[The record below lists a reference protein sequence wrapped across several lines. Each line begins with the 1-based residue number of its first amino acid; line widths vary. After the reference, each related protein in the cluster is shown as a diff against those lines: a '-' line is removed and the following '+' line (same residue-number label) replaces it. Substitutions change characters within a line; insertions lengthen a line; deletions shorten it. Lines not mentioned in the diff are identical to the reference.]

1 MTPIRALTAI
11 MLVSKIYPIPLV
23 KSENGKNSTALEKMN
38 KNRNFSELGLTAVAG
53 LFNNR
58 TIMDRSFQAG
68 IIIIISSIIIPER
81 GAEEV

>member
-11 MLVSKIYPIPLV
+11 VVLSKIYPIALV
-23 KSENGKNSTALEKMN
+23 KGEIEKNSTVSDKMN